1 MNKMILAFRHMG
13 IVVTDMERAIE
24 FYCKLLEHK
33 IIVDFIE
40 KGEYFNHLIGMKNTE
55 ARVVKANSPDGSYI
69 ELIEFLNCSVNSTN
83 KKKFTTIGCNH
94 ICFTVERIFELYDK
108 LVTSGVEF
116 VSPPLKSDF
125 DPVLTCFCYDPD
137 GTLVQFVEIT
147 DHNLI
152 TKGLD

>member
-13 IVVTDMERAIE
+13 VVVTSMERAIE
-24 FYCKLLEHK
+24 FYCDLLEHK

-40 KGEYFNHLIGMKNTE
+40 KGEYFNNLIGMKGAE
-55 ARVVKANSPDGSYI
+55 ARVVKASSPDGSYI
-69 ELIEFLNCSVNSTN
+69 ELIEFSDYTDNTFN
-83 KKKFTTIGCNH
+83 KQKFSTIGCNH
-94 ICFTVERIFELYDK
+94 ICFTVERIFELYDR
-108 LVTSGVEF
+108 LVESGVEF
-116 VSPPLKSDF
+116 ISPPLESDF